1 MSNNKCV
8 RENYLFLSA
17 FLRAKEAKM
26 LNTEKAERLL
36 GAQSFDEAAK
46 MLSESGYDDFSGMN
60 AAELDKALSHR
71 RDEIFSDLEHMCPD
85 KELVGLFRIKYDYHN
100 AKTLIKAEAM
110 HLTRSDLLSGCGRIS
125 AEKLADALR
134 EEHYSDCPP
143 VLGKALADAK
153 ELLMRTEN
161 PQLADFLLDKAYF
174 AELSETANGLGS
186 EYLVGY
192 VRIMIDAANLRSTV
206 RTRRMNKD
214 ADFLSKALIEGGNV
228 DPDRI
233 LAAYGSS
240 DALAAL
246 YTASPLSDA
255 AATAA
260 TAIEGGRLTDFEL
273 AADNA
278 VTAYL
283 KMAKLVSFGEAPIA
297 AYLAAVET
305 ELTAVRMI
313 LSGML
318 SGVRAD
324 IIRERL
330 RELYA

>member
-1 MSNNKCV
+1 
-8 RENYLFLSA
+8 
-17 FLRAKEAKM
+17 M
-26 LNTEKAERLL
+26 LTAEKAERML

-46 MLSESGYDDFSGMN
+46 ILSECGYEDFSGMN
-60 AAELDKALSHR
+60 ASELDAALSRR
-71 RDEIFSDLEHMCPD
+71 RDEIFADLEHMCPD
-85 KELVGLFRIKYDYHN
+85 KELVALFRIKYDYHN
-100 AKTLIKAEAM
+100 AKTLIKSEAM
-110 HLTRSDLLSGCGRIS
+110 NLTRSDLLSGCGRLS
-125 AEKLADALR
+125 AEKLADCLR
-134 EEHYSDCPP
+134 EESFSDCPAL
-143 VLGKALADAK
+143 LGAALSDAK
-153 ELLMRTEN
+153 SVLMRTEN

-174 AELSETANGLGS
+174 AELLSAAKELQS
-186 EYLVGY
+186 DYLVGY
-192 VRIMIDAANLRSTV
+192 VKLMIDAANLRSTV

-214 ADFLSKALIEGGNV
+214 ADFLSKALISGGDV
-228 DPDRI
+228 DCDRL
-233 LAAYGSS
+233 LAAYGST
-240 DALAAL
+240 DALTAL
-246 YTASPLSDA
+246 YNSTLLSA
-255 AATAA
+255 AAACAA

-283 KMAKLVSFGEAPIA
+283 KKAKLISFGEAPVA

>member
-26 LNTEKAERLL
+26 LTAEKAERML
-36 GAQSFDEAAK
+36 GAQGYDEAAK
-46 MLSESGYDDFSGMN
+46 MLSECGYDDFSGMN
-60 AAELDKALSHR
+60 AAELTAALSHR
-71 RDEIFSDLEHMCPD
+71 RTEIFADLERMCPD
-85 KELVGLFRIKYDYHN
+85 KELVSFFRIKYDYHN

-110 HLTRSDLLSGCGRIS
+110 NVTRGDLLSDCGRLS
-125 AEKLADALR
+125 ADKLAECLHEDSF
-134 EEHYSDCPP
+134 SDCPP
-143 VLGKALADAK
+143 VLGKALSDAK
-153 ELLMRTEN
+153 AQLMRTEN
-161 PQLADFLLDKAYF
+161 PQLADFMLDKAYF
-174 AELSETANGLGS
+174 AELLSVAGELQS

-192 VRIMIDAANLRSTV
+192 VRIMIDAANLRSAV

-214 ADFLSKALIEGGNV
+214 ADFLSKALISGGEV
-228 DPDRI
+228 DCDRL
-233 LAAYGSS
+233 LAAYGNME
-240 DALAAL
+240 ALTAL
-246 YTASPLSDA
+246 YNATPLMA
-255 AATAA
+255 AAAYAATAS
-260 TAIEGGRLTDFEL
+260 EGGRLTDFEL

-278 VTAYL
+278 VTLYL
-283 KMAKLVSFGEAPIA
+283 KKAKLVSFGEAPVA
-297 AYLAAVET
+297 AYIAAVET

-313 LSGML
+313 LTGML

>member
-8 RENYLFLSA
+8 REKYLFLSA

-26 LNTEKAERLL
+26 LNGEKAERLL

-46 MLSESGYDDFSGMN
+46 MLVECGYEDFTGMS
-60 AAELDKALSHR
+60 ASQLDAALSRR
-71 RDEIFSDLEHMCPD
+71 RDEIFADLEHMSPD
-85 KELVGLFRIKYDYHN
+85 REPVEFFRIKYDYHN

-110 HLTRSDLLSGCGRIS
+110 NLTRTDLLSGSGRIS
-125 AEKLADALR
+125 AAKL
-134 EEHYSDCPP
+134 EECLHEDSFSDCPP
-143 VLGKALADAK
+143 ILGKALSEAK
-153 ELLMRTEN
+153 SVLMRTEN

-174 AELSETANGLGS
+174 AELLETADSLGS
-186 EYLVGY
+186 DYLKGY
-192 VRIMIDAANLRSTV
+192 ARILIDAANLRSAV
-206 RTRRMNKD
+206 RTMRMNKD
-214 ADFLSKALIEGGNV
+214 ADFLSKALVAGGEISC
-228 DPDRI
+228 DRI
-233 LAAYGSS
+233 LAAYGSAES
-240 DALAAL
+240 LAAL
-246 YTASPLSDA
+246 YIAMPLSDA
-255 AATAA
+255 AALAA
-260 TAIEGGRLTDFEL
+260 SAAEGGRLTDFEL

-283 KMAKLVSFGEAPIA
+283 KKAKLVSFGEAPVA
-297 AYLAAVET
+297 AYLAAVES

-313 LSGML
+313 LAGML